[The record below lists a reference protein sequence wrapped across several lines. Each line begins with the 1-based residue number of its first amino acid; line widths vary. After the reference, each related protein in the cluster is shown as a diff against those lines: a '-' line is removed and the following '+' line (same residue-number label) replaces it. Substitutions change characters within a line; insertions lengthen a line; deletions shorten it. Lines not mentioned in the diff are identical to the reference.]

1 MKNHLQRTR
10 ITKMTQYILIN
21 IFRILGLGEKSNH
34 TPAERR
40 AQARNMSS
48 QFLIDQKIITKNI
61 IHTNFIWQPIFK
73 IGDLTYQGI
82 PIMPSMWHQLIF
94 CQSKVIP

>member
-10 ITKMTQYILIN
+10 ITTMTQYILIN
-21 IFRILGLGEKSNH
+21 IFRILGLGEKCNN

-48 QFLIDQKIITKNI
+48 QFLIDQKIITKKHN
-61 IHTNFIWQPIFK
+61 
-73 IGDLTYQGI
+73 TYKFYMATHIQN
-82 PIMPSMWHQLIF
+82 W
-94 CQSKVIP
+94 